1 MKKHQKED
9 LRTRRDFLRQSACA
23 SLGVTGL
30 VNALAQMRLMTA
42 AMAQA
47 PGNGSYKALVCLFL
61 NGGHDSNNLLVPS
74 GDPTSDGL
82 RADYQTGRGV
92 LALDRT
98 TLAPLNVPATTKTF
112 DRHHSGVFHP
122 MGAHPNAAA
131 LATLFNEGKL
141 AFLSNVGTLSF
152 PVANRTEYLSGA
164 IPLPPQ
170 LFSHSDQ
177 QTQWQSSVS
186 DKPFTSGWGGRA
198 ADLLNSSYNSSGSS
212 KVSMSIS
219 LAGIN
224 SFQVGTSGQVTQYV
238 VNSTGTVPL
247 SGFSNI
253 SDTTDNNPYD
263 GAILSGGAYDLN
275 RDQGKRLKA
284 FEDIMKLTHSNLH
297 EEEYNRI
304 VARARATEGTVGAA
318 LTAAAATGVNFDN
331 IFTTAGATTSLG
343 SQLKMI
349 SKLIAGRNVLG
360 NNRQIFFCQ
369 VGGYDTHQTLLTSHG
384 NLVTELNNSL
394 KAFHDTLQALGV
406 WNDVVT
412 FTASDFNRTLT
423 ANNTDATK
431 AGSDH
436 GWGGHALVMGG
447 AVHGGDIYGHFPS
460 LKTGAVTG
468 SLDAGSS
475 RGRWIPGTSV
485 DQYSSVLTSWM
496 GAGTNEI
503 AAIFPN
509 LGRFDNPFTQSSA
522 NLGFL

>member
-42 AMAQA
+42 AMAQG
-47 PGNGSYKALVCLFL
+47 PGGGGYKALVCLFL

-74 GDPTSDGL
+74 GDPASDSL
-82 RADYQTGRGV
+82 RAEYQTGRGV
-92 LALDRT
+92 LALDRA
-98 TLAPLNVPATTKTF
+98 TLVPLNVPPTTKAF
-112 DRHHSGVFHP
+112 NLHHGGIVRA
-122 MGAHPNAAA
+122 MGAHPNAPAIGS
-131 LATLFNEGKL
+131 LFNEGKL
-141 AFLSNVGTLSF
+141 AFISNVGTLAV
-152 PVANRTEYLSGA
+152 PVANRTEYLSGS

-186 DKPFTSGWGGRA
+186 DRPFTSGWGGRA

-238 VNSTGTVPL
+238 VNSSGTVPL
-247 SGFSNI
+247 SGFSDT
-253 SDTTDNNPYD
+253 SDATDNNPYD
-263 GAILSGGAYDLN
+263 GALN
-275 RDQGKRLKA
+275 SDASYRTTDKGKRLKA

-297 EEEYNRI
+297 EEEYNR
-304 VARARATEGTVGAA
+304 VVDRARATEGTIGAA
-318 LTAAAATGVNFDN
+318 LTAAAATNVDFNL
-331 IFTTAGATTSLG
+331 IFNTAGATTSLG
-343 SQLKMI
+343 NQLKMI
-349 SKLIAGRNVLG
+349 AKLIAGRNVLG

-394 KAFHDTLQALGV
+394 KAFHDTLQALNV
-406 WNDVVT
+406 WDEVVT

-447 AVHGGDIYGHFPS
+447 AVHGGDLYGHFPT
-460 LKTGAVTG
+460 LKTGAVSG

-496 GAGTNEI
+496 GAGSNEI
-503 AAIFPN
+503 GAIFPN
-509 LGRFDNPFTQSSA
+509 LGRFDNPFSQSSA
-522 NLGFL
+522 NLAFL

>member
-9 LRTRRDFLRQSACA
+9 RRSRRDFLRQSACA

-42 AMAQA
+42 AMAQS
-47 PGNGSYKALVCLFL
+47 PSGSGYKALVCLFL
-61 NGGHDSNNLLVPS
+61 NGGHDSNNLLVPA
-74 GDPTSDGL
+74 GDPASDSL
-82 RADYQTGRGV
+82 RADYELGRGV
-92 LALDRT
+92 LALSRASLA
-98 TLAPLNVPATTKTF
+98 TLNLPPTTKTF
-112 DRHHSGVFHP
+112 NRHLGGTFHP
-122 MGAHPNAAA
+122 MGVHANASS
-131 LATLFNEGKL
+131 LATLFNQGKL
-141 AFLSNVGTLSF
+141 AFISNVGTLAY
-152 PVANRTEYLSGA
+152 PVASRAEYLSGA

-198 ADLLNSSYNSSGSS
+198 ADLLNSSYQSSSGS

-224 SFQVGTSGQVTQYV
+224 SFQVGTSGQVTQYI
-238 VNSTGTVPL
+238 VNSSGTVPL
-247 SGFSNI
+247 AGFSNI

-263 GAILSGGAYDLN
+263 GAFNPDGSYNLN

-284 FEDIMKLTHSNLH
+284 FEDIMRLTHSNLH

-318 LTAAAATGVNFDN
+318 LTAAAATGVDFETP
-331 IFTTAGATTSLG
+331 FVGTTASLG
-343 SQLKMI
+343 GQLKMI
-349 SKLIAGRNVLG
+349 AKLIAGRSVLG

-384 NLVTELNNSL
+384 NLVAELSNGL

-423 ANNTDATK
+423 ANNTDSAK

-460 LKTGAVTG
+460 LKTGSVTG
-468 SLDAGSS
+468 SIDAGST

-496 GAGTNEI
+496 GAGTNEL

-509 LGRFDNPFTQSSA
+509 LGRFDNPFTLSAA
-522 NLGFL
+522 NLAFI

>member
-42 AMAQA
+42 AMAQG
-47 PGNGSYKALVCLFL
+47 PGGGGYKALVCLFL
-61 NGGHDSNNLLVPS
+61 NGGHDSNNLLVPA
-74 GDPTSDGL
+74 GDPASDSL
-82 RADYQTGRGV
+82 RAEYQTGRGV
-92 LALDRT
+92 LSLDRS
-98 TLAPLNVPATTKTF
+98 TLVPLNVPPTTKAF
-112 DRHHSGVFHP
+112 DRHHGGIVRAMGV
-122 MGAHPNAAA
+122 HPNAPAIGS
-131 LATLFNEGKL
+131 LFNEGKL
-141 AFLSNVGTLSF
+141 AFICNVGTLAF

-186 DKPFTSGWGGRA
+186 DRPFTSGWGGRA

-263 GAILSGGAYDLN
+263 GALNADGSYILT

-318 LTAAAATGVNFDN
+318 LTAAAATGVDFNALFN
-331 IFTTAGATTSLG
+331 AAGATTSLG
-343 SQLKMI
+343 NQLKMI
-349 SKLIAGRNVLG
+349 ARLIAGRNVLG

-423 ANNTDATK
+423 ANNTDVTK

-447 AVHGGDIYGHFPS
+447 AVRGRDLYGHFPT

-485 DQYSSVLTSWM
+485 DQYSAMLTSWM
-496 GAGTNEI
+496 GAGSNEI
-503 AAIFPN
+503 GAIFPN

-522 NLGFL
+522 NLAFL